1 MLYCAEPR
9 MKQRQVEL
17 EPNVTVNEA
26 AHRDVFCA
34 QVPPG
39 WD

>member
-1 MLYCAEPR
+1 
-9 MKQRQVEL
+9 MKQRQVKLQPEF
-17 EPNVTVNEA
+17 TVSKA
-26 AHRDVFCA
+26 AQGGVFCA